1 VSLQITK
8 ILNIFL
14 NPVPQQI
21 CVRRLEHNFS
31 TQLGELYCKASAS
44 AGQQHNHKKLN
55 VYSKNLFKVATFCLA
70 FPLIFCLRNTQSI
83 PGFSFV
89 SFSVG
94 MRARGKNEISL
105 VRACMHVCLTKVTFL
120 LVQEQRQKMQLWP
133 HKKCSGC
140 AKHIQAN

>member
-1 VSLQITK
+1 M
-8 ILNIFL
+8 
-14 NPVPQQI
+14 
-21 CVRRLEHNFS
+21 
-31 TQLGELYCKASAS
+31 
-44 AGQQHNHKKLN
+44 
-55 VYSKNLFKVATFCLA
+55 A
-70 FPLIFCLRNTQSI
+70 FPLIFCLRNTHSI

-89 SFSVG
+89 SHSVG

-140 AKHIQAN
+140 DKHIQARTDLEHTRTSSLFIIILYTESSELCRPLIGKVNENLWRRSCEYKLCAIASREEPPSVENEI